1 VVGVPGGGGGYA
13 NAVKRQDAAD
23 AAMCTDAPGSPV
35 GSVSVAVAV
44 ATKPAPAPVEVV
56 LTTAAADGD
65 DNSAEMAVRRHEV
78 LDEATATATAACEF
92 TFGSLGA
99 PSLSD
104 HPDDNVAAGSGGVND
119 DGGGG
124 GGSGGVAAV
133 EPRVEA
139 SAQSSDAVPAVPLM
153 LMFGPNGAATLSL
166 AEGFAPASAPLPRPL
181 SPSASS
187 ASSSVVDHAKA
198 ANSSSVDFV
207 PLPAGSTTAAAAAA
221 AAAASSPLWGAK
233 KSFVDVSSFSMLH
246 LYIYILY

>member
-124 GGSGGVAAV
+124 GSGGVAAV

-181 SPSASS
+181 PPSASSASS

-198 ANSSSVDFV
+198 ANGSSVDFV
-207 PLPAGSTTAAAAAA
+207 PLPAGSTTAAAAA
-221 AAAASSPLWGAK
+221 SSPVWGAK
-233 KSFVDVSSFSMLH
+233 KSFVDVSCL
-246 LYIYILY
+246 